1 MLARSEDMTAGPDE
15 LKGASNSTSSV
26 RSRATSRLGMR
37 RT

>member
-1 MLARSEDMTAGPDE
+1 MLARSEDMPPPPDE
-15 LKGASNSTSSV
+15 LQGASNSTSSV